1 MKKSQRQIRIKKTII
16 GPIRTHDEKKKKKK
30 KKSAGKCVWPCSD
43 CHEVSIWLRE
53 SEMIAWVFCTNHTAT
68 WNKTNLTS
76 IVIDIQVKIALPK
89 AIFSLY
95 FLKHSENIVRLD
107 VIYYHLLKVITMRD
121 AASSSFNVCPC
132 ADVLTLFWLSL
143 HFKMSVVSS
152 LVEKNEVV

>member
-16 GPIRTHDEKKKKKK
+16 GPIRTHDEKKKKK

-76 IVIDIQVKIALPK
+76 IVVDIQVKIALPK

-132 ADVLTLFWLSL
+132 ADVLILFWLSL